1 MERTEQ
7 LVEIHQRLDF
17 GKLKPFPLVS
27 ASRQLERKGSL
38 VELQVEQKLLG
49 KIKVKKT
56 SLYVFV
62 FTDYVIITK
71 KKKE

>member
-7 LVEIHQRLDF
+7 LVEIHSKLEF
-17 GKLKPFPLVS
+17 GRMKPFPLVS
-27 ASRQLERKGSL
+27 ASRQLERKGTL
-38 VELQVEQKLLG
+38 VELQVEKFLG

-62 FTDYVIITK
+62 FTDYVIIAK